1 MPLHFAE
8 GTAVLTGTVVVDE
21 AEPLAAWLRA
31 TDAPVVDL
39 AGCDHLHT
47 AALQALLAAGVK
59 VSAPPADAFLRAW
72 VLPMLVPAP
81 AEEADENPA
90 EPLDELPAEPLDE
103 LPAEPLAEPPAEP
116 LAPEE
121 VPA

>member
-31 TDAPVVDL
+31 TEAPAVDL

-47 AALQALLAAGVK
+47 AALQALMAAGVK
-59 VSAPPADAFLRAW
+59 VSAAPADDFLRAW
-72 VLPMLVPAP
+72 VLPMLDQTP
-81 AEEADENPA
+81 AEVTAENPA
-90 EPLDELPAEPLDE
+90 APLD
-103 LPAEPLAEPPAEP
+103 EPPAEP